1 MLKYHIEGSFRYV
14 IIASIG
20 LIIALS
26 VLSSSILFIDSQ
38 KGVILEDVFENISP
52 NLRVTHDRSYN
63 STKNNTVSQLINES
77 LKNFDLQNRLESYAE
92 YSQAIYNIAN
102 DNLWLQ
108 KNQIN
113 SNNFRFM
120 ELTRIYNF
128 PYLDVFSDFF
138 VPNSE
143 IKDNSVENQEVIL
156 LYNTDDE
163 ESSDWSPQISEQF
176 EFVFQFSVGGSI
188 SSIGLTNVTLSGIIK
203 INTSQLLK
211 LSEKH
216 QILKLANLDGFR
228 GNALFASNLTALHGS
243 KIVQNASFNKFI
255 NYRDFYVH
263 IFDIQKFNGFE
274 TKKIVDNLEIM
285 KFQLRNTLWDEN
297 IFPTHISDTIL
308 SRLKLIERDAS
319 QLFTNILLFALP
331 VILIAVIL
339 AYYSFGLIRRQKLQ
353 ILSIYLSHGISQL
366 QYLTFLI
373 FEMVLTLIIAIVI
386 GIISSI
392 PITVFTIRT
401 SGFFE
406 FNNPIFLSPQMLTID
421 LIQFLAQYGIV
432 LAFIINILQ
441 IINYLTFSMKEV
453 ERESVEEREN
463 PFWKRKYLDIIFL
476 SFGLTF
482 YLVTAYSID
491 LGSIIPSEM
500 LSLFSLPSPIL
511 IILGS
516 VMLIARI
523 FPYLTQI
530 LSTYLWEKKGSL
542 LSFSLKNITLRRYST
557 TRALILISLSFA
569 FMISF
574 ISFPYSFIS
583 HEETKLH
590 YEMGSDIVIDLNFN
604 EINYTRFE
612 NLLENYTDHIE
623 SYTPV
628 LLADLASNPIMV
640 VNTTTF
646 PESAWMKEEYIQDFE
661 KTLKKIDIDN
671 SSILIYEGNLQ
682 SSQSN
687 IDKIFI
693 WISSEEADPE
703 KNQSVMS
710 FMVRGTFTFWPNLLN
725 RLPVNPRVQLFGIM
739 NFETFNATRDKFD
752 DLGSSPITDQR
763 LELYVNPKSSLNQ
776 TLFKSEL
783 ESLTEISEVSLY
795 EQERDRLFNNALFFS
810 LIGQINSNILYTL
823 GIIILV
829 IVMFG
834 FMQLVERSREIATE
848 RSFGMM
854 IKQNFFIIF
863 FENFWLLTIG
873 IVSGVILGYFFSSL
887 FLLSIVLGTGF
898 PPFVMIYPMEFI
910 LGFVALILGISILF
924 SFIPAYFST
933 KIDITRLLRVE

>member
-1 MLKYHIEGSFRYV
+1 MNILRAIIDLIIMLKYHIEGSFRYV

-557 TRALILISLSFA
+557 TRALILIS
-569 FMISF
+569 
-574 ISFPYSFIS
+574 
-583 HEETKLH
+583 
-590 YEMGSDIVIDLNFN
+590 
-604 EINYTRFE
+604 
-612 NLLENYTDHIE
+612 
-623 SYTPV
+623 
-628 LLADLASNPIMV
+628 
-640 VNTTTF
+640 
-646 PESAWMKEEYIQDFE
+646 
-661 KTLKKIDIDN
+661 
-671 SSILIYEGNLQ
+671 
-682 SSQSN
+682 
-687 IDKIFI
+687 
-693 WISSEEADPE
+693 
-703 KNQSVMS
+703 
-710 FMVRGTFTFWPNLLN
+710 
-725 RLPVNPRVQLFGIM
+725 
-739 NFETFNATRDKFD
+739 
-752 DLGSSPITDQR
+752 
-763 LELYVNPKSSLNQ
+763 
-776 TLFKSEL
+776 
-783 ESLTEISEVSLY
+783 
-795 EQERDRLFNNALFFS
+795 
-810 LIGQINSNILYTL
+810 
-823 GIIILV
+823 
-829 IVMFG
+829 
-834 FMQLVERSREIATE
+834 
-848 RSFGMM
+848 
-854 IKQNFFIIF
+854 
-863 FENFWLLTIG
+863 
-873 IVSGVILGYFFSSL
+873 
-887 FLLSIVLGTGF
+887 
-898 PPFVMIYPMEFI
+898 
-910 LGFVALILGISILF
+910 
-924 SFIPAYFST
+924 
-933 KIDITRLLRVE
+933 